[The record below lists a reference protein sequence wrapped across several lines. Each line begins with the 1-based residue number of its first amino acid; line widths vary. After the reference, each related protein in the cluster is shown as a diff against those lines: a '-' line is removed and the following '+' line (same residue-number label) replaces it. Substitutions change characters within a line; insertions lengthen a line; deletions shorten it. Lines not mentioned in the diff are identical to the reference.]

1 MREALANANRFLHR
15 KKEKEVEILDLK
27 NLTFRGGVHPD
38 GNKDLSNQAP
48 ITRAKEPALVSISMH
63 QHTGAPCE
71 PTVQVGDTVK
81 IDYREYRGVCI
92 GADSCKYFRNRKGN
106 NNDHDPDR
114 YENQSRSD

>member
-1 MREALANANRFLHR
+1 M
-15 KKEKEVEILDLK
+15 DLK

-71 PTVQVGDTVK
+71 PTVQVGDTVD
-81 IDYREYRGVCI
+81 INQVVCI
-92 GADSCKYFRNRKGN
+92 VEAMKIMNEVVSKVPAIVERILVRNGEPVEYGQPLIALR
-106 NNDHDPDR
+106 PLA
-114 YENQSRSD
+114 